1 MNRHIPLTIA
11 AVATAMLILA
21 AAALAV
27 TQTTQSG
34 NVTATLSYTVKTKNS
49 FPSYSKEHLT
59 ITRGGQTAYDAA
71 VKDADCG
78 SQCWPGDPGAKGH
91 AAQIVDINNS
101 GEPNVVLT
109 LYSGGAHCC
118 LIAQVFTYAPAA
130 QKYVMVRRNFEDPGF
145 GLKKIGPSGTYLFVS
160 ADPRFGYEYT
170 SFAQSGVPLQI
181 FDFTGGAF
189 NDVTKNYPSLIKKD
203 AAEWLKIFKQ
213 HMKTGGTGVL
223 AAWAADEELL
233 GNDALVQSTL
243 QKQLK
248 AGHLTGGFVN
258 GKKYVTLLNKDL
270 VKWGYKK

>member
-1 MNRHIPLTIA
+1 
-11 AVATAMLILA
+11 MLVLA

-27 TQTTQSG
+27 TQTTTSG
-34 NVTATLSYTVKTKNS
+34 NVTATFSYTVKTSHS
-49 FPSYSKEHLT
+49 FPTYSREHLT
-59 ITRGGQTAYDAA
+59 IVRGGTTAYDAA
-71 VKDADCG
+71 VKDPFCG
-78 SQCWPGDPGAKGH
+78 SLCWPGDPATKGH
-91 AAQIVDINNS
+91 SAQIVDINNS
-101 GEPNVVLT
+101 GEPNVVVT

-118 LIAQVFTYAPAA
+118 LIAEVFTYAPAS
-130 QKYVMVRRNFEDPGF
+130 QKYAMLRHNFEDPGF
-145 GLKKIGPSGTYLFVS
+145 SLKKIGPSGSYLFVS
-160 ADPRFGYEYT
+160 ADFRFEYEYT
-170 SFAQSGVPLQI
+170 SFAQSVDPVQI

-189 NDVTKNYPSLIKKD
+189 NDVTKNHLNLVTKD
-203 AAEWLKIFKQ
+203 AAQWWKLFKQ